1 MSKYCERLALAAG
14 VSPDEASMLLTAS
27 PMHDVGKIGIPDA
40 VLLKP
45 GKLEGEEWEIMK
57 SHATIGG
64 EILSGG
70 DSELMEMA
78 RVVALTHH
86 ENFDGSGYPLGLA
99 GEEIPLMGRIT
110 AICDV
115 FDALLSER
123 PYKKAWPLDKT
134 INMIREEA
142 GSKFDPDL
150 VDTFLGII
158 DEIQEIRALWTEK

>member
-1 MSKYCERLALAAG
+1 
-14 VSPDEASMLLTAS
+14 
-27 PMHDVGKIGIPDA
+27 
-40 VLLKP
+40 
-45 GKLEGEEWEIMK
+45 
-57 SHATIGG
+57 
-64 EILSGG
+64 
-70 DSELMEMA
+70 
-78 RVVALTHH
+78 
-86 ENFDGSGYPLGLA
+86 
-99 GEEIPLMGRIT
+99 MGRIT